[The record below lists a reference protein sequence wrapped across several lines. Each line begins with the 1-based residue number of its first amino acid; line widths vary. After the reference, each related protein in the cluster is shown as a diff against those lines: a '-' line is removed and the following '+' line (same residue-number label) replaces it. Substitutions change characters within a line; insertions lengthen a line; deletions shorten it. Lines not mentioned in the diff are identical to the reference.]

1 MSDAKEYARRL
12 VRGSAVVFLALI
24 GSQLA
29 ALLLRMIL
37 ARSFTEAEYGLFYSV
52 FFFISFFGLFREL
65 GLSSALV
72 KFIPEFMVKKE
83 YGKIRSS
90 IAIVLG
96 IQAAASALIVLC
108 LITFS
113 NHLALSFFRA
123 GGAVPLIQILSAWFF
138 IMLFLNFLT
147 VFQGLQRMTVYA
159 ALQFLRNFLVVVSAV
174 IFIWFL
180 GFGIEGVALAYL
192 VELSVV
198 VGLAYLLL
206 RLLYPKI
213 FSSGGPSYGD
223 LPRTMLRFAI
233 PVFIGGIGG
242 LVLGYTDTLMIQ
254 GFLGATD
261 VGFYQVAY
269 PASHFLW
276 YLPTALVTVL
286 LPMVSEIWTR
296 KGEKILGKGV
306 EILLK
311 FSFLAILPAVVLFV
325 TFPEI
330 VINVLFGPKYL
341 PASAALQVLSLVAIP
356 YTLFM
361 ILSYVMQGVGRPI
374 VATKVVL
381 LIAVLNFFGNLLLIP
396 IYGILGASAVT
407 LLSYIVG
414 AALLLVSS
422 KKIIRLRVPFGSIL
436 KGLTGGILSFFLIL
450 GMKSVMEFHP
460 WVELF
465 AVMVPGL
472 VFYVAWVL
480 FTKAIDREE
489 FVLLSHVMPIPRR
502 LLKIAEKIL

>member
-1 MSDAKEYARRL
+1 MMTDAKEYARRL
-12 VRGSAVVFLALI
+12 VKGSAVVFLSLI

-37 ARSFTEAEYGLFYSV
+37 ARSFTETEYGLFYSV

-65 GLSSALV
+65 GLSSTLA
-72 KFIPEFMVKKE
+72 KFIPEFAVKKE

-90 IAIVLG
+90 IVLVLG
-96 IQAAASALIVLC
+96 IQALASALIVIC
-108 LITFS
+108 LLIFS
-113 NHLALSFFRA
+113 NHLAISFFRA
-123 GGAVPLIQILSAWFF
+123 EAAVPLIQILSAWFF
-138 IMLFLNFLT
+138 ITLFLNFLT
-147 VFQGLQRMTVYA
+147 VFQGLQRMTIYA
-159 ALQFLRNFLVVVSAV
+159 ALQFLRNFLVAVFAV
-174 IFIWFL
+174 IFVWFL
-180 GFGIEGVALAYL
+180 GFGVEGVALAYL

-213 FSSGGPSYGD
+213 FSSVGSDGGLS
-223 LPRTMLRFAI
+223 RAMFRFAI
-233 PVFIGGIGG
+233 PVFVSGIGG
-242 LVLGYTDTLMIQ
+242 LVLSYTDTLMIQ

-276 YLPTALVTVL
+276 YLPSALAAVL

-296 KGEKILGKGV
+296 KEEKLLGRGMEV
-306 EILLK
+306 LLK
-311 FSFLAILPAVVLFV
+311 FSFLAILPAVILFV
-325 TFPEI
+325 AFPEI

-341 PASAALQVLSLVAIP
+341 PASATLQVLSLTAVP

-361 ILSYVMQGVGRPI
+361 ILSYVMQGVGKPF
-374 VATKVVL
+374 VATRVVL

-407 LLSYIVG
+407 LLSYTVG
-414 AALLLVSS
+414 AALLLASS
-422 KKIIRLRVPFGSIL
+422 KKIIRLKAPLGSIT
-436 KGLTGGILSFFLIL
+436 KGLGGGILAFFLIL
-450 GMKSVMEFHP
+450 WLKSVIELHP

-465 AVMVPGL
+465 TVMVPGL
-472 VFYVAWVL
+472 IFYVAELL
-480 FTKAIDREE
+480 FTKAIDRGDL
-489 FVLLSHVMPIPRR
+489 VLLTHVVPIPKR
-502 LLKIAEKIL
+502 LVKIAKKIL